1 LTHLELSLFSEW
13 HDPIKRTLHPHLLY
27 NQQVPSIYLDLRTN
41 PLSPASS
48 LDFPSLARQP
58 NSLDLAQLVTQPSA
72 QELRLYHPRLPWYID
87 ITQTH
92 PNGVT
97 LFDVLGQMWQQLD
110 LQISGKHWYN
120 EEVDDK
126 MRAAI
131 TEAWNERCGR
141 NEVETSQG
149 VKRIDWLRGK
159 VLFEGL
165 VKGRNGM
172 WEIKTRKL
180 ERG

>member
-1 LTHLELSLFSEW
+1 MHPLEW
-13 HDPIKRTLHPHLLY
+13 HDPVKRALHTHLTY
-27 NQQVPSIYLDLRTN
+27 NPQTRHIYLDLRTN
-41 PLSPASS
+41 PLSPGST
-48 LDFPSLARQP
+48 LDFPSLAREP

-72 QELRLYHPRLPWYID
+72 QALRLYHPRLPWYID
-87 ITQTH
+87 INQTH

-126 MRAAI
+126 LRAAI
-131 TEAWNERCGR
+131 TDAWTERCGG
-141 NEVETSQG
+141 NEVEMSQG

-159 VLFEGL
+159 VIFEGL
-165 VKGRNGM
+165 VKGKNGM
-172 WEIKTRKL
+172 WEIKTKKIDRV
-180 ERG
+180 